1 MSNQPGIEEAAGASP
16 GGSQAQALPVRR
28 PRDAKDK
35 YVFWETQ
42 PVPQFSG
49 LEPAQAED
57 GPIDKPKTVADVRQE
72 PYALPAP
79 YQWCTC
85 DFSQDSVVQEVFDLL
100 SNNYVED
107 DDCMF
112 RFAYP
117 ANFLRWALS
126 PPGFTTDWLV
136 GVRASTNSKLVGF
149 ISAIPVD
156 MLVNG
161 KEIKMVEINFLCVH
175 KKLRSKRLAPVLIK
189 EITRRVNLRNIWQAA
204 FTAGAMLPR
213 PIATC
218 RYWHRSLSPKKLI
231 DIGFSRLAP
240 RMTMARTIKLYKLPD
255 APITPGIRPFEPRD
269 GPQVMELLNSY
280 LQRYRITQKFSL
292 EDVLHW
298 FTPRENVV
306 DAYVVEDGSGKVTD
320 FSSYYNLPSTV
331 LGHPEHS
338 ELKAAY
344 MFYTVPGA
352 TPLKQL
358 MQDIM
363 TLAHAKGY
371 DVFNALDLLE
381 NQQFLKDLK
390 FGIGDG
396 ELNYYLFNYR
406 VARPLVPSEVG
417 LILM

>member
-1 MSNQPGIEEAAGASP
+1 
-16 GGSQAQALPVRR
+16 
-28 PRDAKDK
+28 
-35 YVFWETQ
+35 
-42 PVPQFSG
+42 
-49 LEPAQAED
+49 
-57 GPIDKPKTVADVRQE
+57 
-72 PYALPAP
+72 
-79 YQWCTC
+79 
-85 DFSQDSVVQEVFDLL
+85 
-100 SNNYVED
+100 
-107 DDCMF
+107 MF

-156 MLVNG
+156 MVVNG

-189 EITRRVNLRNIWQAA
+189 EITRRVNLHNIWQAA
-204 FTAGAMLPR
+204 FTAGALLPR

-255 APITPGIRPFEPRD
+255 APITPGIRPFESRD
-269 GPQVMELLNSY
+269 APQVVELLNNY

-344 MFYTVPGA
+344 MFYTEPAVLEGPQVWHWRRGAQLLPVQLPGSPALGTLRMSGQNEGAGCKDNLQVPGM
-352 TPLKQL
+352 P
-358 MQDIM
+358 
-363 TLAHAKGY
+363 G
-371 DVFNALDLLE
+371 
-381 NQQFLKDLK
+381 
-390 FGIGDG
+390 
-396 ELNYYLFNYR
+396 
-406 VARPLVPSEVG
+406 
-417 LILM
+417 